1 METILIQN
9 FKAIKNTA
17 KREIKIANLTILMG
31 EQATGKSTVAK
42 LVYFFKKLPEEIL
55 DEVLGNVSLFTPSF
69 EENMI
74 RRARILFQYLFG
86 HSKYLDNFNV
96 RYRYK
101 NNICLELNNIKIE
114 THLDLIWS
122 DESFINE
129 LKISI
134 LPIYEQFILL
144 KDRYD
149 SVSNRERQRLVEK
162 ITNKINVSFNH
173 DQSSLYIPSSRNVVV
188 SLEDY
193 IFEIFSRLDK
203 GYISERIFYKSENEY
218 ILLNFI
224 NHIRVLKNRFKAGGF
239 EQVLSE
245 EKINID
251 DLLILSEA
259 ITEIEKILVSKYKS
273 EDSQEKLFYQSNDSE
288 NYVFLENASSGQQ
301 EAIRV
306 VQDMFI
312 EILEARPVFRVYE
325 EPESHL
331 SPVGQLGIIQLIA
344 MLGNRN
350 PNNQIIIPT
359 HTPYLL
365 YEINNMLKASAI
377 VKSNPELKDEV
388 SKILKPYYWLDLESV
403 SAYQLNR
410 DGEIED
416 AKDLE
421 YQMID
426 GELFDRVTN
435 ETSDQFDKLLKLQ
448 GA

>member
-42 LVYFFKKLPEEIL
+42 LVYFFKKLPEEMGFELLNNSEINSENFEKEL
-55 DEVLGNVSLFTPSF
+55 DGIARRFFETLFDFHT
-69 EENMI
+69 I
-74 RRARILFQYLFG
+74 R
-86 HSKYLDNFNV
+86 DNFIIT
-96 RYRYK
+96 YRYE
-101 NNICLELNNIKIE
+101 NNFYLRI
-114 THLDLIWS
+114 HS
-122 DESFINE
+122 DSRKGE
-129 LKISI
+129 
-134 LPIYEQFILL
+134 
-144 KDRYD
+144 
-149 SVSNRERQRLVEK
+149 
-162 ITNKINVSFNH
+162 
-173 DQSSLYIPSSRNVVV
+173 LYIKWPTENFIMSIKDSWIPYNIVSTKLKNGYNQESYVNEDRLSIQLFKKTIGSFGSNQRAVYFPASRNIVV
-188 SLEDY
+188 SMENYLID
-193 IFEIFSRLDK
+193 IFSKFDGNNRNN
-203 GYISERIFYKSENEY
+203 RHFYVSENDF
-218 ILLNFI
+218 IIRNFI
-224 NHIRVLKNRFKAGGF
+224 KHIQIIKNRFRRGGF
-239 EQVLSE
+239 YEIIDSEKIERSDSDIFKEFIKWVEEILVGVYNYSDSE
-245 EKINID
+245 EKLYSTSLKD
-251 DLLILSEA
+251 
-259 ITEIEKILVSKYKS
+259 
-273 EDSQEKLFYQSNDSE
+273 
-288 NYVFLENASSGQQ
+288 YVFLENASSGQQ
-301 EAIRV
+301 ESVRII
-306 VQDMFI
+306 QDIF
-312 EILEARPVFRVYE
+312 LEVLDARPTFRVYE

-344 MLGNRN
+344 MLANRN
-350 PNNQIIIPT
+350 PDNQIIIPT

-365 YEINNMLKASAI
+365 YEISNMLKASAI

-448 GA
+448 GT